1 MFLAALQVR
10 RQKTLRIHPA
20 AKDTIARLAP
30 LASDASADPDAARLA
45 ADLPRLCPEAV
56 RDSRRSASADAPEP
70 RDVRLRQAPPLLAAP
85 PMVACRCRD
94 QDVTQESPPPAVAP
108 EHQLEQKLLEPKIQ
122 LQAVQPVPQDESQS
136 PQVRSREV
144 RSGQVSPQ
152 EP

>member
-30 LASDASADPDAARLA
+30 LASDASADPDAVRLA

-70 RDVRLRQAPPLLAAP
+70 PLLAAP
-85 PMVACRCRD
+85 SMVACRCRA
-94 QDVTQESPPPAVAP
+94 QDVTQGSPPPAVAQ